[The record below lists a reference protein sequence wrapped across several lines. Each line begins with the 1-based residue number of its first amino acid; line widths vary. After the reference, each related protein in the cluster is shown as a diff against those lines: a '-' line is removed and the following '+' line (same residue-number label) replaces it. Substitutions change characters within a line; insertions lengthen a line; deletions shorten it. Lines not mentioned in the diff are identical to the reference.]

1 MKDYD
6 KKVGELDIRIKQF
19 GDRMITNMESMVSLM
34 CLKRD
39 LTYTNTK
46 EILEYHL
53 KEMVDKYG
61 EDWYKDDD
69 NDG

>member
-6 KKVGELDIRIKQF
+6 KKVGDLDKRIKQF
-19 GDRMITNMESMVSLM
+19 GERMITNMESMVSLM

-39 LTYTNTK
+39 ITYTNTK

-53 KEMVDKYG
+53 KDMVEKYCD
-61 EDWYKDDD
+61 EWYKDKDD
-69 NDG
+69 G